1 MVTPLHAGPVLV
13 EKLSQVTTIQ
23 FTLVYWL
30 INDSNAEKVEQAVSG
45 APAHSTVGA
54 PRTQPRMPAQRIF
67 GSRGNSAYVPQGG
80 AGGIAAAA
88 EDVVSENQRLQLLL
102 HQKDDTLAA
111 KDAELKKIKETIAS
125 ELRSLAVKQSLT
137 QEELE
142 KVKDEL
148 SMAHKMVQDLKKKE
162 DEAAGGGSG
171 GGSSEGGDVQA
182 LKKELEEKDK
192 QIEEQRVRIEVLKT
206 KLEQRIEEEATN
218 MKERVKETMGRL
230 RKEHEE
236 QLKKARGESASSLEE
251 ELRQLRLKNQE
262 LEAKLM
268 QK

>member
-1 MVTPLHAGPVLV
+1 MLFR
-13 EKLSQVTTIQ
+13 S
-23 FTLVYWL
+23 
-30 INDSNAEKVEQAVSG
+30 
-45 APAHSTVGA
+45 
-54 PRTQPRMPAQRIF
+54 
-67 GSRGNSAYVPQGG
+67 
-80 AGGIAAAA
+80 
-88 EDVVSENQRLQLLL
+88 
-102 HQKDDTLAA
+102 
-111 KDAELKKIKETIAS
+111 ELKKIKETIAS

>member
-1 MVTPLHAGPVLV
+1 M
-13 EKLSQVTTIQ
+13 
-23 FTLVYWL
+23 
-30 INDSNAEKVEQAVSG
+30 G
-45 APAHSTVGA
+45 APAHNTVGA
-54 PRTQPRMPAQRIF
+54 GASRTERRREPAQRIF
-67 GSRGNSAYVPQGG
+67 GSRGNSAYIGQGGG
-80 AGGIAAAA
+80 AGGNGSGIAAAA

-102 HQKDDTLAA
+102 HQKEELVAA
-111 KDAELKKIKETIAS
+111 REGELKKIKETVMS
-125 ELRSLAVKQSLT
+125 ELRSLAVKQSMT

-148 SMAHKMVQDLKKKE
+148 AIAQRMVQDLKKKE
-162 DEAAGGGSG
+162 EEAGGAVAPVGGGSG
-171 GGSSEGGDVQA
+171 GGAADAGEAQA
-182 LKKELEEKDK
+182 LKKELEDKDK

-236 QLKKARGESASSLEE
+236 QLRKVRGEAAAAGGGGSSASLEE
-251 ELRQLRLKNQE
+251 EVRQLRLRNQE
-262 LEAKLM
+262 LEAKLQ